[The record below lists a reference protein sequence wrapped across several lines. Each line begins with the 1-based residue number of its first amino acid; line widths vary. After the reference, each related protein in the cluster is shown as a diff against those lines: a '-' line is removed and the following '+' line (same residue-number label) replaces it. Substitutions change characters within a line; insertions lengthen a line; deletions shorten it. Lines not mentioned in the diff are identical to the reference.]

1 MSPDFAFFGA
11 TVSLFV
17 SVDHR
22 VTAYTQAVI
31 STAIIGGVLAVAFL
45 QRHWHLKSRQTPT
58 SGHALGKRVSEF
70 CERLAVSPLDQVDTS
85 ITDGLNH
92 IIEAVNTDRICWY
105 EVAEDSVTLLHK
117 YTAGTSDI
125 VSSPKTIPS
134 DRMPYLAERL
144 RLHEV
149 VILQSVD
156 DLPEKAH
163 IDRQFLTGLGVRS
176 LLLIPSSYS
185 PRRKGVLGM
194 ASYSTEVTWPEE
206 SISQLA
212 IAANIIGATLE
223 RMYEQNEREA
233 SEERFRHLFAQ
244 ASVGIAL
251 ETMDGLILE
260 VNPAFCSMIGYSAE
274 ELCSTTC
281 ARISH
286 PDDEKI
292 EQILFQELRA
302 GIRLSYSIE
311 KRFFRKDGSLMW
323 GQVSVSLLNRNE
335 ERTPLVIGMVSDITA
350 QKNAEDSLH
359 QRDQEL
365 QHLAGQLIKTQ
376 EEERRR
382 ISRELHDDIGQ
393 RISLLACELDL
404 ELQGNPAMQD
414 RDAAWIHR
422 LRKELNAVASD
433 IHELSH
439 ELHSASLQC
448 CGLKV
453 ALKDLCWKY
462 AHNHQMQI
470 ELHAETLDP
479 KLSSDVSLCLFRVAQ
494 EAMANALK
502 HSQTKRVCVTAT
514 QDSKRV
520 CLSVRDFGVGFDSA
534 AQSGGIGLISMRER
548 LRICGGMLR
557 VKSAPAQGTEI
568 IAEIAV
574 PARRVVA
581 AAANG

>member
-1 MSPDFAFFGA
+1 MSPDFAGFGVR
-11 TVSLFV
+11 VSLLLSIGSFL
-17 SVDHR
+17 S
-22 VTAYTQAVI
+22 AYTQAVI
-31 STAIIGGVLAVAFL
+31 STAVVGGVLAVAFL
-45 QRHWHLKSRQTPT
+45 QRHWHMKSRQVQT
-58 SGHALGKRVSEF
+58 GGYALGKRISEF
-70 CERLAVSPLDQVDTS
+70 GERLAASPLEQVDTT
-85 ITDGLNH
+85 ITAGLNH

-117 YTAGTSDI
+117 YTAGPPDAPF
-125 VSSPKTIPS
+125 SPKNIPS
-134 DRMPYLAERL
+134 ERMPYLAERL
-144 RLHEV
+144 GLHEV
-149 VILQSVD
+149 VILHSVN
-156 DLPEKAH
+156 DLPAKAH
-163 IDRQFLTGLGVRS
+163 TDRQFLKSLGVQS

-223 RMYEQNEREA
+223 RKYEQKERQA

-251 ETMDGLILE
+251 ETMDGLILD
-260 VNPAFCSMIGYSAE
+260 VNPAFCSMIGYSPE
-274 ELCSTTC
+274 ELCSSTC

-292 EQILFQELRA
+292 EQVLFQELRQ
-302 GIRLSYSIE
+302 GTRSSYRIE
-311 KRFFRKDGSLMW
+311 KRFFRKDGSQMW
-323 GQVSVSLLNRNE
+323 GQVSISLLNRNDG
-335 ERTPLVIGMVSDITA
+335 RTPLVIGMVSDITA
-350 QKNAEDSLH
+350 QKNAEASLQ

-365 QHLAGQLIKTQ
+365 QRLAEQLIETQ

-404 ELQGNPAMQD
+404 ELQGDPATRE
-414 RDAAWIHR
+414 RDALLPR
-422 LRKELNAVASD
+422 LRKELDAVATD

-439 ELHSASLQC
+439 ELHSATLQC

-462 AHNHQMQI
+462 THNHQMQI

-479 KLSSDVSLCLFRVAQ
+479 KLSADISLCLFRVAQ
-494 EAMANALK
+494 EALANALK
-502 HSQTKRVCVTAT
+502 HAQTKKVCVSAI
-514 QDSKRV
+514 QNSKRV
-520 CLSVRDFGVGFDSA
+520 YLSVRDFGVGFDSSA
-534 AQSGGIGLISMRER
+534 ESGGIGLISMRER
-548 LRICGGMLR
+548 LRICGGALQ
-557 VKSAPAQGTEI
+557 VKSVRDQGTEI
-568 IAEIAV
+568 TAEIAV
-574 PARRVVA
+574 PARKLA
-581 AAANG
+581 ATANG

>member
-1 MSPDFAFFGA
+1 MSPDFATFSA
-11 TVSLFV
+11 RVALFL
-17 SVDHR
+17 SMDNPG
-22 VTAYTQAVI
+22 TAYTQAAI
-31 STAIIGGVLAVAFL
+31 STAILGGVLAVAFL
-45 QRHWHLKSRQTPT
+45 QRHWHLKSRQTQT
-58 SGHALGKRVSEF
+58 GVHVLGKRVSEF
-70 CERLAVSPLDQVDTS
+70 CERLAASPLHQVDIT

-117 YTAGTSDI
+117 YTAGTPDSA
-125 VSSPKTIPS
+125 SSPDTIPS

-156 DLPEKAH
+156 DLPGKAH
-163 IDRQFLTGLGVRS
+163 VDRQFLTSLGVQS

-185 PRRKGVLGM
+185 PRRKGVLGL

-223 RMYEQNEREA
+223 RMNEQNEREA

-244 ASVGIAL
+244 ASIGIAL
-251 ETMDGLILE
+251 ETMDGLIIE

-274 ELCSTTC
+274 ELCSSTC

-292 EQILFQELRA
+292 EQVLFQELRQ
-302 GIRLSYSIE
+302 GLRPNYQIE

-323 GQVSVSLLNRNE
+323 GQVSVSLLDRSDA
-335 ERTPLVIGMVSDITA
+335 RTPLVIGMVSDITA
-350 QKNAEDSLH
+350 QKNAEYSLR

-365 QHLAGQLIKTQ
+365 QRLAGQLIKTQ

-404 ELQGNPAMQD
+404 ELHG
-414 RDAAWIHR
+414 DAAAQER
-422 LRKELNAVASD
+422 AALLPRVRKELDAVASD

-494 EAMANALK
+494 EAIANALK
-502 HSQTKRVCVTAT
+502 HSQTKRVCVSAT
-514 QDSKRV
+514 QDSERV

-548 LRICGGMLR
+548 LRICGGMLG
-557 VKSAPAQGTEI
+557 VKSAPDQGTEI
-568 IAEIAV
+568 TAQIAV
-574 PARRVVA
+574 PVRRLA
-581 AAANG
+581 ATANS

>member
-1 MSPDFAFFGA
+1 MSPDFAIFGA
-11 TVSLFV
+11 AVALFL
-17 SVDHR
+17 STDNPGI
-22 VTAYTQAVI
+22 AYTQAAI
-31 STAIIGGVLAVAFL
+31 STAILGGVLAVAFL
-45 QRHWHLKSRQTPT
+45 QRHWNLKSRQIQTDA
-58 SGHALGKRVSEF
+58 HVLGKRVSEF
-70 CERLAVSPLDQVDTS
+70 CERLSASPLDQVDIT

-117 YTAGTSDI
+117 YTAGTPDSA
-125 VSSPKTIPS
+125 SSPDTIPS

-144 RLHEV
+144 GLHEV
-149 VILQSVD
+149 VILQSID
-156 DLPEKAH
+156 ELPAKAH
-163 IDRQFLTGLGVRS
+163 IDRQFLNSLGVRS

-185 PRRKGVLGM
+185 PRRKGVLGL
-194 ASYSTEVTWPEE
+194 ASYSIEVTWPEE

-274 ELCSTTC
+274 ELCSSTC

-286 PDDEKI
+286 PDDEKV
-292 EQILFQELRA
+292 EQVLFQELRA
-302 GIRLSYSIE
+302 GLRQNYRIE

-323 GQVSVSLLNRNE
+323 GQVSVSLLNRNDG
-335 ERTPLVIGMVSDITA
+335 RAPLVIGMVSDVTA
-350 QKNAEDSLH
+350 QKNAEYSLY

-365 QHLAGQLIKTQ
+365 QRLAGQLIETQ

-404 ELQGNPAMQD
+404 ELQGDAAAQE
-414 RDAAWIHR
+414 RDAALLPR
-422 LRKELNAVASD
+422 VRKELNAVASD

-462 AHNHQMQI
+462 AHNHQIQI

-479 KLSSDVSLCLFRVAQ
+479 KLPSDVSLCLFRVAQ

-502 HSQTKRVCVTAT
+502 HSQTKKVCVTAT
-514 QDSKRV
+514 QDSARV
-520 CLSVRDFGVGFDSA
+520 SLSVRDFGVGFDSA

-557 VKSAPAQGTEI
+557 VKSATDQGTEI
-568 IAEIAV
+568 TAEVAV
-574 PARRVVA
+574 PARSFVA
-581 AAANG
+581 KANS